1 MSRLRPN
8 REQQAFMSVATLQAT
23 DDRLPTADG
32 GPMAIHISGA
42 FVYQPTA
49 LFDVV
54 LVVVDDDCNPAFAG
68 EATLSL
74 AVVLGY
80 PDDLPEVQLDL
91 LAVTRLGNGGGLHAG
106 ASWPGDPQPADGW
119 APAALLATVTT
130 GYTSYSA
137 VITAALPAPA
147 DTGIAI
153 AAKLPIVEQI

>member
-1 MSRLRPN
+1 
-8 REQQAFMSVATLQAT
+8 
-23 DDRLPTADG
+23 
-32 GPMAIHISGA
+32 MAIHISGA
-42 FVYQPTA
+42 FVYQPTG

-54 LVVVDDDCNPAFAG
+54 LVVVDDDHNPAFPG

-91 LAVTRLGNGGGLHAG
+91 LAVTPLGNGGGLHAG
-106 ASWPGDPQPADGW
+106 ASWPGDPQPPEGW
-119 APAALLATVTT
+119 APAALMATVTT

>member
-1 MSRLRPN
+1 
-8 REQQAFMSVATLQAT
+8 
-23 DDRLPTADG
+23 
-32 GPMAIHISGA
+32 MAIHISGA

-54 LVVVDDDCNPAFAG
+54 LVVVDDDHNPAFAG

-91 LAVTRLGNGGGLHAG
+91 LAVTPLGNGGGLHAG
-106 ASWPGDPQPADGW
+106 ASWPGAPQPPDGW

-147 DTGIAI
+147 DTGIAF

>member
-1 MSRLRPN
+1 
-8 REQQAFMSVATLQAT
+8 
-23 DDRLPTADG
+23 
-32 GPMAIHISGA
+32 MAIHISGA

-54 LVVVDDDCNPAFAG
+54 LVVVDDDGNPALVG

-91 LAVTRLGNGGGLHAG
+91 LVATPLGNGGGLQVG
-106 ASWPGDPQPADGW
+106 ASWPGDPQPPEGW
-119 APAALLATVTT
+119 APAALLATVTS

-153 AAKLPIVEQI
+153 AAKLPIVERI

>member
-1 MSRLRPN
+1 
-8 REQQAFMSVATLQAT
+8 
-23 DDRLPTADG
+23 
-32 GPMAIHISGA
+32 MAIHVSGA

-54 LVVVDDDCNPAFAG
+54 LVVVDDDSNPALVG

-80 PDDLPEVQLDL
+80 PDDLPVVQLDL
-91 LAVTRLGNGGGLHAG
+91 LVITPLGNGGGLRVG
-106 ASWPGDPQPADGW
+106 ASWPGDPQPREGW
-119 APAALLATVTT
+119 APAALLATVTS

-137 VITAALPAPA
+137 VITTALPAPA